1 MTGPDLTMLRMIIDN
16 DRIKFLGLR
25 QKLMAKLAPFNASA
39 ETPDH
44 LIAYAEELG
53 TDAAIDKLAKD
64 PKHFRIDV
72 PPAVRKEITPLV
84 RAIIDISYDL
94 DRMVAER
101 ENILVNAD
109 PTRRRVYIS
118 YGREF
123 TMDMRKGTITYLDT
137 PDKTEPLNLQVVHT
151 KDQPDPGRH
160 FPGRSNDKNRGRS

>member
-1 MTGPDLTMLRMIIDN
+1 MTGPDITILQMIIGDE
-16 DRIKFLGLR
+16 RIKFLGLR
-25 QKLMAKLAPFNASA
+25 QKLMEKLAPLNPPG

-53 TDAAIDKLAKD
+53 TDAAIEKLSTD
-64 PKHFRIDV
+64 PKHFRVDV

-84 RAIIDISYDL
+84 RSIIDSSYEL
-94 DRMVAER
+94 DGLVAQR
-101 ENILVNAD
+101 ENFLAKAD
-109 PTRRRVYIS
+109 PRRKRVYIS

-123 TMDMRKGTITYLDT
+123 TVDMRKGTVTYLDA

-160 FPGRSNDKNRGRS
+160 FPGRSKD